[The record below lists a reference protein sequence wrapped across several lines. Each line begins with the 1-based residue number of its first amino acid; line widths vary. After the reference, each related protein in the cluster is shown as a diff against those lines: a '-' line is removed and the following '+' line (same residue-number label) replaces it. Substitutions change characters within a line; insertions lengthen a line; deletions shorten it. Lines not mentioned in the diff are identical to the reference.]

1 MIDFHSAEFFS
12 WVVLPALVFFAR
24 LIDVSIG
31 TIRIIYVS
39 KGIKLLAALCGF
51 FEVLV
56 WLVAITQIMQNLSN
70 WLIYIAYAAG
80 FASGNIVGIFLEEKL
95 AVGYVALRIIAQKD
109 AQELVDHIREKN
121 YGVTVFGASGLN
133 GRVRLVFTI
142 AKRKDIPELVE
153 IIKKYNPRAFYS
165 IEDVKMISNGTTG
178 MTPKNIFGAGYF
190 LRK

>member
-1 MIDFHSAEFFS
+1 MIDFHNAEFIS

-24 LIDVSIG
+24 VIDVSIG
-31 TIRIIYVS
+31 TLRIIYVS

-70 WLIYIAYAAG
+70 WLIYVTYAAG
-80 FASGNIVGIFLEEKL
+80 FSSGNIIGIFLEEKL

-109 AQELVDHIREKN
+109 ATELVEHIREKN
-121 YGVTVFGASGLN
+121 YGVTVVGASGLS
-133 GRVRLVFTI
+133 GRVRLVFSI
-142 AKRKDIPELVE
+142 VKRKDIPELVK
-153 IIKKYNPRAFYS
+153 IIKKYNPKAFYS
-165 IEDVKMISNGTTG
+165 TEDVKMISNGTTG
-178 MTPKNIFGAGYF
+178 MSAKSIFGARYF